1 MAFFL
6 CVVFVFVRFTFLNEI
21 VQTFVGD
28 FPLLLVIGGLAVLAA
43 LATGA
48 AQRAF
53 AYLPT
58 KLLLLYSGWMFLSIV
73 TSDWISNSLNTWFDF
88 VRTCLPLVFILGG
101 VVLTTKDYFRM
112 SSTIGICA
120 IFNVASSLIF
130 GLSDERF
137 NAGTDG
143 LVANSNDFAAH
154 LLFVL
159 PFLLWMALT
168 VGSKFLRVIL
178 FGIFLG
184 GIVVGAHTGSR
195 GALLSILIVLVVLF
209 FYANNTVRMV
219 SLMIVPA
226 LFLILAYALPT
237 ALIDRYMTLFGA
249 SETAQT
255 SEAVAS
261 SAART
266 MLLKESI
273 ELALTHP
280 LLGVGPNQFVNVA
293 GADRLARGIHG
304 VWQPPHNSFLQVASE
319 EGLPAFFFFLGTV
332 IASYRMFSRCYSRC
346 AGRPDLRKLRLAA
359 LSMMMTTM
367 GFGVASCFVN
377 MPYYFYVP
385 ALAGLAISLTRV
397 TENELKSAALP
408 A

>member
-1 MAFFL
+1 MAVFL
-6 CVVFVFVRFTFLNEI
+6 CIVFVFVRFTFLNEI

-28 FPLLLVIGGLAVLAA
+28 FPVLLVIGGLAVLAA
-43 LATGA
+43 LAKGA
-48 AQRAF
+48 VQRAF

-73 TSDWISNSLNTWFDF
+73 TSDWILNSLNTWFDF
-88 VRTCLPLVFILGG
+88 ARSCLPLVFLLGG
-101 VVLTTKDYFRM
+101 VILTTKDYFRM

-120 IFNVASSLIF
+120 ILNVASSLIF
-130 GLSDERF
+130 GLGDERL
-137 NAGTDG
+137 NVGTSG
-143 LVANSNDFAAH
+143 LVSNSHDFAAH

-168 VGSKFLRVIL
+168 VRSKLLRVVL
-178 FGIFLG
+178 FGVFLG
-184 GIVVGAHTGSR
+184 GIVIGAHTGSR
-195 GALLSILIVLVVLF
+195 GALLSVLIVLAVLF
-209 FYANNTVRMV
+209 FYANNTVRIV
-219 SLMIVPA
+219 SLMIVPV
-226 LFLILAYALPT
+226 LFLVLVYALPT
-237 ALIDRYMTLFGA
+237 ALIDRYMTLFGS
-249 SETAQT
+249 SETVQT
-255 SEAVAS
+255 SEAAAS

-273 ELALTHP
+273 DLALTHP

-304 VWQPPHNSFLQVASE
+304 LWQPPHNSFLQVASE

-332 IASYRMFSRCYSRC
+332 IASYRMCSRCYSRC
-346 AGRPDLRKLRLAA
+346 EGRPDLRKLRLAA
-359 LSMMMTTM
+359 LSMMMTTV
-367 GFGVASCFVN
+367 GYGVASCFVN

-397 TENELKSAALP
+397 TENELQSAPLP